1 MKSSGVSKIQK
12 MVTIGMLGAI
22 GYVLMIMNF
31 PFPGFPTFLQI
42 DFSDIPALIAAIIL
56 GPIAGI
62 LVELLKNILDYIMT
76 GSDTGVPVGHF
87 ANFIGGVAFIL
98 PAYYF
103 YKIMGNKRGMVYGL
117 AGGTIVLAVFM
128 SLVNYFILL
137 PTYSVLMNWNMSG
150 TEIRAMIT
158 TAIIP
163 FNLIKGTLIA
173 IVFMVL
179 FTKMQGWFSKQSV
192 LRNV

>member
-1 MKSSGVSKIQK
+1 MKSSVSKIQK
-12 MVTIGMLGAI
+12 LVTIGMLGAI
-22 GYVLMIMNF
+22 GYVLMMMNF

-42 DFSDIPALIAAIIL
+42 DFSDIPALIGAIIF

-76 GSDTGVPVGHF
+76 ASDTGIPVGHF

-98 PAYYF
+98 PTYF
-103 YKIMGNKRGMVYGL
+103 VYKKMGTRRGMVYGL
-117 AGGTIVLAVFM
+117 VGGTIFLALFM
-128 SLVNYFILL
+128 SLVNYFVLL

-150 TEIRAMIT
+150 TEIRTMIT

-173 IVFMVL
+173 IVFMLL
-179 FTKMQGWFSKQSV
+179 FSKMHGWFAKQSV

>member
-1 MKSSGVSKIQK
+1 MKHSVSKIQK

-31 PFPGFPTFLQI
+31 PFPGFPAFLQI
-42 DFSDIPALIAAIIL
+42 DFSDIPALIAAITL
-56 GPIAGI
+56 GPVAGI
-62 LVELLKNILDYIMT
+62 MVELLKNILDYIMT
-76 GSDTGVPVGHF
+76 GSDTGIPVGHF

-103 YKIMGNKRGMVYGL
+103 YKKLGTKRGLAYGL
-117 AGGTIVLAVFM
+117 VGGTIVLAVFM

-137 PTYSVLMNWNMSG
+137 PSYSVLMNWNMSG

-163 FNLIKGTLIA
+163 FNIIKGTLIA
-173 IVFMVL
+173 FVFMLL

>member
-22 GYVLMIMNF
+22 GYVLMIINF

-42 DFSDIPALIAAIIL
+42 DFSDIPALIAAIIF
-56 GPIAGI
+56 GPVAGI
-62 LVELLKNILDYIMT
+62 LVELLKNILDYMMT
-76 GSDTGVPVGHF
+76 GSDTGIPVGHF

-103 YKIMGNKRGMVYGL
+103 YKKIGTKRGMVYGL
-117 AGGTIVLAVFM
+117 VGGTIVLAVFM

-137 PTYSVLMNWNMSG
+137 PSYSVLMNWNMSG

-173 IVFMVL
+173 IVFMLL

>member
-22 GYVLMIMNF
+22 GYVLMIINF

-42 DFSDIPALIAAIIL
+42 DFSDIPALIAAIIF
-56 GPIAGI
+56 GPVAGI
-62 LVELLKNILDYIMT
+62 LVELLKNILDYMMT
-76 GSDTGVPVGHF
+76 GSDTGIPVGHF

-103 YKIMGNKRGMVYGL
+103 YKKIGTKRGMVYGL
-117 AGGTIVLAVFM
+117 VGGTIVLALFM

-137 PTYSVLMNWNMSG
+137 PSYSVLMNWNMSG

-173 IVFMVL
+173 IVFMLL

>member
-1 MKSSGVSKIQK
+1 MKSSVSKIQK
-12 MVTIGMLGAI
+12 LVTIGMLGAI

-42 DFSDIPALIAAIIL
+42 DFSDIPALIAAIIF

-76 GSDTGVPVGHF
+76 GSDTGIPVGHF

-98 PAYYF
+98 PAYYL
-103 YKIMGNKRGMVYGL
+103 YKKMGTKRGMVYGL
-117 AGGTIVLAVFM
+117 VGGTVFLAVFM
-128 SLVNYFILL
+128 SLVNYFVLL

-150 TEIRAMIT
+150 TEIRTMIT

-173 IVFMVL
+173 IVFMLL
-179 FTKMQGWFSKQSV
+179 FSKMHGWFAKQSV

>member
-22 GYVLMIMNF
+22 GYVLMIINF

-42 DFSDIPALIAAIIL
+42 DFSDIPALIAAIIF
-56 GPIAGI
+56 GPVAGI
-62 LVELLKNILDYIMT
+62 LVELLKNILDYMMT
-76 GSDTGVPVGHF
+76 GSDTGIPIGHF

-103 YKIMGNKRGMVYGL
+103 YKKIGTKRGMVYGL
-117 AGGTIVLAVFM
+117 VGGTIVLALFM

-137 PTYSVLMNWNMSG
+137 PSYSVLMNWNMSG

-173 IVFMVL
+173 IVFMLL

>member
-1 MKSSGVSKIQK
+1 MKSSVSKIQK
-12 MVTIGMLGAI
+12 LVTIGMLGAI

-42 DFSDIPALIAAIIL
+42 DFSDIPALIAAIIF

-76 GSDTGVPVGHF
+76 GSDTGIQVGHF

-98 PAYYF
+98 PAYYL
-103 YKIMGNKRGMVYGL
+103 YKKMGTKRGMVYGL
-117 AGGTIVLAVFM
+117 VGGTVFLAVFM
-128 SLVNYFILL
+128 SLVNYFVLL

-150 TEIRAMIT
+150 TEIRTMIT

-173 IVFMVL
+173 IVFMLL
-179 FTKMQGWFSKQSV
+179 FSKMHGWFAKQSV

>member
-22 GYVLMIMNF
+22 GYVLMIINF

-42 DFSDIPALIAAIIL
+42 DFSDIPALIAAIIF
-56 GPIAGI
+56 GPVAGI

-76 GSDTGVPVGHF
+76 GSDTGIPVGHF

-103 YKIMGNKRGMVYGL
+103 YKKIGTKRGMVYGL
-117 AGGTIVLAVFM
+117 VGGTIVLAVFM

-137 PTYSVLMNWNMSG
+137 PSYSVLMNWNMSG

-163 FNLIKGTLIA
+163 FNLIKGSLIA
-173 IVFMVL
+173 IVFMLL

>member
-1 MKSSGVSKIQK
+1 MKSSGVSKVQK
-12 MVTIGMLGAI
+12 MITIGMLGAI

-42 DFSDIPALIAAIIL
+42 DFSDIPALIAALIF
-56 GPIAGI
+56 GPVAGI

-76 GSDTGVPVGHF
+76 GSDTGIPIGHF
-87 ANFIGGVAFIL
+87 ANFIGGISFIL

-103 YKIMGNKRGMVYGL
+103 YKILGTKRGMVYGL
-117 AGGTIVLAVFM
+117 VGGTVVLALFM

-137 PTYSVLMNWNMSG
+137 PSYSVLMNWNMSG

-163 FNLIKGTLIA
+163 FNLLKGTLITV
-173 IVFMVL
+173 VFMLL
-179 FTKMQGWFSKQSV
+179 FTKMHGWFTKQSV

>member
-1 MKSSGVSKIQK
+1 MKSNGVSKIQK

-42 DFSDIPALIAAIIL
+42 DFSDIPALIAALIF
-56 GPIAGI
+56 GPVAGI

-76 GSDTGVPVGHF
+76 GSDTGIPIGHF
-87 ANFIGGVAFIL
+87 ANFIGGVSFIL

-103 YKIMGNKRGMVYGL
+103 YKILGTKRGMAYGL
-117 AGGTIVLAVFM
+117 VGGTVVLALFM

-137 PTYSVLMNWNMSG
+137 PSYSVLMNWNMSG

-163 FNLIKGTLIA
+163 FNLIKGTIIA
-173 IVFMVL
+173 VVFMLL
-179 FTKMQGWFSKQSV
+179 FTKMHGWFSKQSV
-192 LRNV
+192 IRNV

>member
-1 MKSSGVSKIQK
+1 MKSSVSKIQK
-12 MVTIGMLGAI
+12 LVTIGMLGAI
-22 GYVLMIMNF
+22 GYVLMMMNF
-31 PFPGFPTFLQI
+31 PFPGFPPFLQI
-42 DFSDIPALIAAIIL
+42 DFSDIPALIGAIIF

-76 GSDTGVPVGHF
+76 ASDTGIPIGHF

-98 PAYYF
+98 PAYF
-103 YKIMGNKRGMVYGL
+103 VYKKMGTKRGMVYGL
-117 AGGTIVLAVFM
+117 VGGTIFLALFM
-128 SLVNYFILL
+128 SLVNYLVLL
-137 PTYSVLMNWNMSG
+137 PTYSVLMNWNMTG
-150 TEIRAMIT
+150 TEIRAMVT

-173 IVFMVL
+173 IVFMLL
-179 FTKMQGWFSKQSV
+179 FSKMHGWFAKQSV